1 MSDDYLWDGQGSDPE
16 VERLEKLLSGYRY
29 KGQAPEPT
37 ASEPTASEPTRMGR
51 WPWALA
57 LAAAALLAVGLP
69 RLMPEEEGVSWAVS
83 HLEGNQ
89 VCDDEFCVLGVGDWL
104 ETDEESR
111 VMLEVADI
119 GHMEVGPDTRLR
131 LKSTGAEEHRLELAH
146 GRIDAVVTAPPR
158 LLVVETPVATAVDLG
173 CAYTLEV
180 DEAGNGEL
188 LVRTGY
194 VSLETEDR
202 VAWVPAGAEAQMR
215 VASGPGTPM
224 FSDAPQALRSALDTL
239 DVQGGPIEPALAA
252 ARPRDTLSLWHLLH
266 HGSQLQ
272 RGAVLDRILELAPHL
287 AVERELLLVGDAEA
301 LEALRQEL
309 EPVWDGEVPGAPAGI
324 EPSGR
329 KAPGHTTT
337 KGSDL
342 PVDGSPGLLPSVP
355 FPGSGPIEPATN
367 INDFAGDTGNNNN
380 TAGAPIH

>member
-37 ASEPTASEPTRMGR
+37 ASEPTASEPTGMGR
-51 WPWALA
+51 WPWGLA
-57 LAAAALLAVGLP
+57 LAAAALLVVGLP
-69 RLMPEEEGVSWAVS
+69 RLMPQEPGASWAVS
-83 HLEGNQ
+83 HLEGNRI
-89 VCDDEFCVLGVGDWL
+89 CDDELCVLGVGDWL

-119 GHMEVGPDTRLR
+119 GHMEVSPDTRLR

-180 DEAGNGEL
+180 DEAGDGEL

-224 FSDAPQALRSALDTL
+224 FSDAPEALRSALDTL
-239 DVQGGPIEPALAA
+239 DVHSGPIEPVLAA

-287 AVERELLLVGDAEA
+287 AVERELLLVGDPEA
-301 LEALRQEL
+301 LETLRQEL
-309 EPVWDGEVPGAPAGI
+309 EPVWNGELPRAPAGI
-324 EPSGR
+324 EPSG
-329 KAPGHTTT
+329 KGAPGYTTT
-337 KGSDL
+337 KGSDIAE
-342 PVDGSPGLLPSVP
+342 DGSPGLPPSVP
-355 FPGSGPIEPATN
+355 FPGSGPIKPATN
-367 INDFAGDTGNNNN
+367 INDLAGDTGDIDH
-380 TAGAPIH
+380 TAGAPDH